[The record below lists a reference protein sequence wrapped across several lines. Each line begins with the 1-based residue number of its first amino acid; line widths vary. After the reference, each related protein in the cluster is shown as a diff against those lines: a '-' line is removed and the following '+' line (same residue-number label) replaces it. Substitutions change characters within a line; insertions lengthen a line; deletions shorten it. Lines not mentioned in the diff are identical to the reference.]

1 MIICAH
7 RGGAALAE
15 ENTRAA
21 FEAARDCGCPWI
33 ETDVRVTA
41 DGVAVLHHDPK
52 IDGTDI
58 FGIESGDLPETVLS
72 LDALLT
78 DFGEAFHFD
87 IELKTRHGFD
97 PAVALIKKH
106 GLEDRV
112 LLTSFD
118 HRALAHS
125 IRRNRHLA
133 HGALVASRPRSVASL
148 LYGLPGLAW
157 IAPHWER
164 LDRDLIE
171 EAHALGLKVATWTVP
186 QDEVERLRSQVDALI
201 VDDPR
206 PLL

>member
-41 DGVAVLHHDPK
+41 DGVAVLHHDPR
-52 IDGTDI
+52 IDGKNVFELKAD
-58 FGIESGDLPETVLS
+58 ELPERVLT

-97 PAVALIKKH
+97 PAVALVKQH
-106 GLEDRV
+106 GLEERV
-112 LLTSFD
+112 MLTSFD

-125 IRRNRHLA
+125 IRNNRHLA

-148 LYGLPGLAW
+148 LYGLPGPPW
-157 IAPHWER
+157 IAPHEER
-164 LDRDLIE
+164 LDRDPNE
-171 EAHALGLKVATWTVP
+171 HAPALGLKVATWSVP
-186 QDEVERLRSQVDALI
+186 PE
-201 VDDPR
+201 
-206 PLL
+206 